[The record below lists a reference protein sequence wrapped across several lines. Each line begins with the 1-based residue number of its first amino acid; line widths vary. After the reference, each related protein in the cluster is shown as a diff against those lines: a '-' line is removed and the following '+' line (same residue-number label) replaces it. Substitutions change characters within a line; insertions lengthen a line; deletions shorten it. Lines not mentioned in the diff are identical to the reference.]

1 MTAARAPH
9 LDVDIRLSVHDATR
23 RFNLD
28 VRFASQAPVVALYG
42 PSGAGKSMTLQA
54 LAGLLRPAQGHIR
67 LGERTLFD
75 AAAGIHLPP
84 QQRGL
89 GYLFQ
94 HYALFPHLTVRQ
106 NIGFGLTTWWRRR
119 PDRAAAARIDELI
132 ESLGLQSL
140 AQARPH
146 TLSGGQQQRVA
157 LARALACEP
166 ELLLLDEPFAALN
179 PMLRDQLRQDLVALQ
194 RQWQIPIVMITHD
207 IDDVLALADVAYVVE
222 GGQVVREIDVHQASS
237 RELASRAVRG
247 VAADAEPARRH
258 PHEQAIRQLLHP
270 SQP

>member
-140 AQARPH
+140 PRPAR
-146 TLSGGQQQRVA
+146 TRCRVA
-157 LARALACEP
+157 SSSGSPWRGRWPASPSCCCWTNPLPPSTPCCATSCARTWWLCSGSGR
-166 ELLLLDEPFAALN
+166 F
-179 PMLRDQLRQDLVALQ
+179 
-194 RQWQIPIVMITHD
+194 
-207 IDDVLALADVAYVVE
+207 
-222 GGQVVREIDVHQASS
+222 
-237 RELASRAVRG
+237 
-247 VAADAEPARRH
+247 
-258 PHEQAIRQLLHP
+258 P
-270 SQP
+270 S